1 MPVRM
6 SSGRSVRDA
15 KSSAS
20 KAIAEPIGRSE
31 TPQCRLREKSPVR
44 YLAHVSKTSRIGP
57 EEVER
62 IAHLARLRLS
72 PQEAAEMA
80 SDLESILGYVELLGT
95 LDTAQVEPTSH
106 VIPMATPLREDRPGT
121 SYPPETAVANA
132 PARGGSAFAVPKVLE
147 GEDEG

>member
-1 MPVRM
+1 MSRM
-6 SSGRSVRDA
+6 TR
-15 KSSAS
+15 
-20 KAIAEPIGRSE
+20 
-31 TPQCRLREKSPVR
+31 
-44 YLAHVSKTSRIGP
+44 

-72 PQEAAEMA
+72 SQEAAAMA

-95 LDTAQVEPTSH
+95 LDTSRVESTSH
-106 VIPMATPLREDRPGT
+106 VIPLATPMRQDRPGA

-132 PARGGSAFAVPKVLE
+132 PARDGFAFAVPKVLE

>member
-1 MPVRM
+1 MTR
-6 SSGRSVRDA
+6 
-15 KSSAS
+15 
-20 KAIAEPIGRSE
+20 
-31 TPQCRLREKSPVR
+31 
-44 YLAHVSKTSRIGP
+44 

-72 PQEAAEMA
+72 QEEAEAMA

-95 LDTAQVEPTSH
+95 LDTGEVEPTSH
-106 VIPMATPLREDRPGT
+106 VIPLVTPLREDRPGA

-132 PARGGSAFAVPKVLE
+132 PARKGSAFAVPKVLE